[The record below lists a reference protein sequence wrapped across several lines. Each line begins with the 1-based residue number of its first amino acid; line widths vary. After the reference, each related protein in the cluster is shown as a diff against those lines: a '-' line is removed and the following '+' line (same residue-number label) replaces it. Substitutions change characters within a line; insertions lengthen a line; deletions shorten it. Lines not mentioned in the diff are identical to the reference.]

1 MDPFHRRYLNIYETS
16 SIECGPHSTNFDFV
30 QINRY
35 RLAAYADYVDNDYN
49 YDGAVDVDGASEQ
62 QFSVCLRTGSALQQ
76 QQQQKNYYKNPGGEA
91 AVGRIVGIARA
102 GL

>member
-1 MDPFHRRYLNIYETS
+1 MCL
-16 SIECGPHSTNFDFV
+16 HSTNFDFV

-35 RLAAYADYVDNDYN
+35 RLAYADHVDNDCN
-49 YDGAVDVDGASEQ
+49 YDGDVDVDGASVQ
-62 QFSVCLRTGSALQQ
+62 QISVCLRTGSTLQ

-91 AVGRIVGIARA
+91 VGRIVGIARA